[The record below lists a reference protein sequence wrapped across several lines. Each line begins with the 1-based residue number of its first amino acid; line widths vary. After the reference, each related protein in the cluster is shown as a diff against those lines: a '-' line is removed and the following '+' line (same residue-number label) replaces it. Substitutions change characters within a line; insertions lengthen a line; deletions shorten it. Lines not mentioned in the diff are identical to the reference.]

1 MNIFFH
7 IGRYALL
14 MKRVFSKPE
23 RFIIYYRQTIKEIY
37 NLGVNS
43 IVIVAIIS
51 LFAGA
56 VICIQLGYNADNP
69 FVPHFIIGL
78 STRDVM
84 LLELSSTVVS
94 LILVGKVG
102 SNIAAEIGTMRITEQ
117 IDALEVMG
125 VNSAGFLILPKIMG
139 FVLIIPFLVV
149 FSMFVGIV
157 GGGFAVAFTNTISV
171 NEYISGIQF
180 HFVPFYIT
188 YSLIKSLVFA
198 FIITSVSSYYGYYVK
213 GGALEVG
220 RASTN
225 AVVQSSLLILL
236 FDLILTQILLG

>member
-1 MNIFFH
+1 MNVFFH

-23 RFIIYYRQTIKEIY
+23 KFIIYYQRTIKEIY

-51 LFAGA
+51 LFTGA
-56 VICIQLGYNADNP
+56 VICIQLGYNVDNP
-69 FVPHFIIGL
+69 FVPHFLIGL
-78 STRDVM
+78 STRDIM
-84 LLELSSTVVS
+84 LLEFSSTVVS
-94 LILVGKVG
+94 LILAGKVG
-102 SNIAAEIGTMRITEQ
+102 SNIAAEIGTMKVTEQ

-125 VNSAGFLILPKIMG
+125 INSASFLILPKIMG
-139 FVLIIPFLVV
+139 FVLIVPFLVV
-149 FSMFVGIV
+149 FSMFVGII
-157 GGGFAVAFTNTISV
+157 GGLLAIAFTNVIPV

-180 HFVPFYIT
+180 NFVPFYII
-188 YSLIKSLVFA
+188 YSLIKSIFFA

-220 RASTN
+220 RASTQ

-236 FDLILTQILLG
+236 FDLILTQFLLA